1 MNPPLVFTNDDIE
14 GKKIKQGKRDK
25 KPIYSCQKC
34 GFGEVIAQSTI
45 PKNIFENG
53 MKL

>member
-25 KPIYSCQKC
+25 KTNL
-34 GFGEVIAQSTI
+34 FLLEMW
-45 PKNIFENG
+45 F
-53 MKL
+53 